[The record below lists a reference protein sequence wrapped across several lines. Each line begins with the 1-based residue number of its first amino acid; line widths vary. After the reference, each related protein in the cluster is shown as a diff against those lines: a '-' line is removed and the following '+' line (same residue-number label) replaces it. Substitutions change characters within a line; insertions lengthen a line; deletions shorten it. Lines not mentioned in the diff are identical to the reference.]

1 MCAPALAALLAGPL
15 ALAPAAGAPADR
27 RAARSPSAS
36 PRDAEPPRISGP
48 WIGFLAG
55 PAIAFAGV
63 RDLDT
68 DGPFAGA
75 SGAVRFGE
83 MVLPWLG
90 VGLSIAGTFATR
102 SERNPMNPA
111 MAARQ
116 RLGEGHLLVEFQFV
130 PSKRLPLSL
139 RAGFGVGGGAVR
151 QAGVSGRA
159 GFGGAVFGGSIK
171 YELFPAAKRRRPN
184 RAGGF
189 GIGPELGWFA
199 HTPAAP
205 RRPWAHGLVL
215 AITGTYYFGR

>member
-1 MCAPALAALLAGPL
+1 VCAPVLAAVLITGPSPSGVS
-15 ALAPAAGAPADR
+15 AAPAAKPAAAPVR
-27 RAARSPSAS
+27 ER
-36 PRDAEPPRISGP
+36 EPPRISGP

-55 PAIAFAGV
+55 PAIAFSGV
-63 RDLDT
+63 RNLDT
-68 DGPFAGA
+68 DGPFAGV

-90 VGLSIAGTFATR
+90 IGLSIAGSYATR
-102 SERNPMNPA
+102 SERDA
-111 MAARQ
+111 MDPTMSARQ
-116 RLGEGHLLVEFQFV
+116 RLGEGHLLVDFQFV

-151 QAGVSGRA
+151 QAGVSGRS

-171 YELFPAAKRRRPN
+171 YELFPAAKRRRPD

-205 RRPWAHGLVL
+205 GRPWAHGITLSL
-215 AITGTYYFGR
+215 AGTFYFGR